1 MKSSPPGYP
10 DHFEIVNGPEDG
22 TRFPIGRTPVD
33 MGSDGSCGIFIAL
46 DNDVKRFH
54 ARVTVVSDGYRI
66 RRLGGAGPVH
76 VNGKRAGLIRSRIV
90 RHAGVVRVGNTE
102 LCLLA
107 APEGLA
113 SRSYGLPTESD
124 AAWFLRLLAAQV
136 LDFFQWAR
144 RVLFNT
150 AAFLLRHW
158 MLTFAFLA
166 FLSWLRSDLFW
177 AAVNSV
183 RYFLYWLRWRVGGA

>member
-1 MKSSPPGYP
+1 MKNSPPGYP

-33 MGSDGSCGIFIAL
+33 MGGDGSCGIFIAL

-66 RRLGGAGPVH
+66 RRLSGAGPVY

-124 AAWFLRLLAAQV
+124 AAWLLRLLGAQV
-136 LDFFQWAR
+136 LDFLQWAR
-144 RVLFNT
+144 RVLIGT
-150 AAFLLRHW
+150 AGFLLRHW
-158 MLTFAFLA
+158 MLTLAILA

-177 AAVNSV
+177 AAVNAV